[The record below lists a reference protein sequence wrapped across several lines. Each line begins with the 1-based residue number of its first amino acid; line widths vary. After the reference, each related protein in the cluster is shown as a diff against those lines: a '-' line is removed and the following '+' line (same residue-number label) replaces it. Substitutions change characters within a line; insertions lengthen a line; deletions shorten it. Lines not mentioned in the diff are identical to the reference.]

1 MQRRDDGQGR
11 YGRPAYGPQQ
21 DQAWEQQPIYEARP
35 MDQMDDPYAEYPY
48 EECPRNLMM
57 MRRLWRSRR

>member
-1 MQRRDDGQGR
+1 MQRRNDGQGR
-11 YGRPAYGPQQ
+11 YGRPAYDPQQ

-35 MDQMDDPYAEYPY
+35 
-48 EECPRNLMM
+48 RNLMM

>member
-35 MDQMDDPYAEYPY
+35 MDQMDDPYAGVSLRGSAPGT
-48 EECPRNLMM
+48 L
-57 MRRLWRSRR
+57 